1 MPCTGPVQQEVVA
14 QILRQRTASEY
25 RKTRRGRSP
34 CGPSAQAREPRRGL
48 IKINK
53 APAPARGADQTAP
66 PDNAPRRG
74 EARKGRSPCGT
85 CSPHDAGR
93 GPYAPQRRSGR
104 QRRRD
109 LPKTQKGPQGEPPLR
124 AFSAHIEKRPP
135 RARRPALP
143 QPRAAVLS
151 AKAGLTAGFGMGPGD
166 PRLCGRARGGRSPA
180 AQVFEPARS
189 PVRGDPGGR
198 MAGTDGRSRIA
209 LGALIEDAK
218 SSGY

>member
-1 MPCTGPVQQEVVA
+1 MPCTGPVQQEVLA

-74 EARKGRSPCGT
+74 EARKGNIP
-85 CSPHDAGR
+85 R
-93 GPYAPQRRSGR
+93 GPLSAP
-104 QRRRD
+104 
-109 LPKTQKGPQGEPPLR
+109 
-124 AFSAHIEKRPP
+124 IEKRPP

-143 QPRAAVLS
+143 QPGAAVLS

-180 AQVFEPARS
+180 AQMYSSLPGT

-198 MAGTDGRSRIA
+198 MAGTEEDHASRSV
-209 LGALIEDAK
+209 L
-218 SSGY
+218 